1 MVETWLHAL
10 DIKSCWRVIAT
21 VVLNGGDSANSTS
34 VQRLTPTRIQTQAGR
49 YENRP
54 RTHAK
59 RLNRDSVV
67 LGVGKPSERAEGRQK
82 RETRLKSDSPNWSR
96 NLRSYV
102 KFNVTTGRRSLS
114 MTGLGASSLEA

>member
-1 MVETWLHAL
+1 MHAL

-21 VVLNGGDSANSTS
+21 VVLNGET
-34 VQRLTPTRIQTQAGR
+34 LQTAQGVATYPNTNTDTGR
-49 YENRP
+49 YEKTGF

-82 RETRLKSDSPNWSR
+82 RGNALQVR
-96 NLRSYV
+96 
-102 KFNVTTGRRSLS
+102 
-114 MTGLGASSLEA
+114 

>member
-1 MVETWLHAL
+1 MHAL

-21 VVLNGGDSANSTS
+21 VVLNG
-34 VQRLTPTRIQTQAGR
+34 RLCKQHKRAATYPNTNTDTGR

-82 RETRLKSDSPNWSR
+82 RGNALQVR
-96 NLRSYV
+96 
-102 KFNVTTGRRSLS
+102 
-114 MTGLGASSLEA
+114 